1 MNDYFCVMP
10 FFGAEIAPGGERVT
24 PCCLLKPDSDIKKIR
39 NEMLQKKR
47 PIECSACWQLEEK
60 QIKSDRQYKNETFD
74 YYTNKDINFIEHDC
88 KQGIYSEQI
97 IKLYTS
103 TLCNSTCMTCGP
115 QASTAWAAITKSN
128 TNYISLSKH
137 ELNKLNYK
145 DIKMLSFVGGEPL
158 YEKKNFDILDN
169 LIKNGNSEC
178 FISLVTNGSVSLTDR
193 QIKTLAN
200 FKNLNLCLS
209 IDGIESKFEYIR
221 YPLKW
226 QKLLENIELFKNY
239 GIKLSVSF
247 TISNLNIFYY
257 NETVNWFRQ
266 QELLFNHSLVNYP
279 VWFSCNSL
287 PMSIKN
293 KLSIEAQQLLRP
305 HEPQDDYNFSL
316 FLKNVNQQDNLKKI
330 SIADYLPEM
339 SNLIRENI

>member
-10 FFGAEIAPGGERVT
+10 FFGAEIGSDGERIT
-24 PCCLLKPDSDIKKIR
+24 PCCLLKPHSDIRKIQ

-47 PIECSACWQLEEK
+47 PVECSTCWQLEEK

-74 YYTNKDINFIEHDC
+74 YYTNRDITFIEQDC
-88 KQGIYSEQI
+88 KQGVYSEQI

-115 QASTAWAAITKSN
+115 QLSTAWAALTKSN

-137 ELNKLNYK
+137 QSNNLNYK

-158 YEKKNFDILDN
+158 YEKRNFYILEN
-169 LIKNGNSEC
+169 LIKYENFDC
-178 FISLVTNGSVSLTDR
+178 FISLVTNGSVSLSNR

-226 QKLLENIELFKNY
+226 QKLLENIKLFKNY

-257 NETVNWFRQ
+257 NEIVSWFKQ
-266 QELLFNHSLVNYP
+266 QELLFNHSLVNNP

-287 PMSIKN
+287 PISIKN

-305 HEPQDDYNFSL
+305 HESQDDYNFSL
-316 FLKNVNQQDNLKKI
+316 FLKNVDQQDKLKKI
-330 SIADYLPEM
+330 SMADYMPEL
-339 SNLIRENI
+339 SSLIRENI